1 MSKRRYKEGID
12 RQQAFLLP
20 PRVDEY
26 VNEDNPVR
34 ALDVYVDSLD
44 LEGLGFNNTA
54 GELSAG
60 QPAFPPRAMLKL
72 YLYGYL
78 QRVRSS
84 RRLEQECQRN
94 LEVIWLMEGLRPG
107 YKTIADF
114 RKDNLEALKAVNRD
128 FVQLC
133 KELHLFGGELVSV
146 DGSFFRGNVSKKSIY
161 TQERLL
167 KTLARI
173 EQHISEYLQALD
185 QLDAE
190 EAEPGGI
197 DPQPGLE
204 EKLAQ
209 LRERQRKQQARL
221 QQLQESGEKQLA
233 EVDED
238 ARLLHK
244 NGQTVAGYNVEA
256 AVDAKNKLFVV
267 AEATQDGNDEQQL
280 EPLAKAAKAELE
292 RKQPEA
298 KEEEAQA
305 EPESQPFAVT
315 ADAGFFNAQQI
326 KNCIEAGI
334 IPYVPEPQKTRQA
347 SQQGRFVRDDFS
359 YCPHTDSYTCPA
371 GEELRY
377 KTTHTR
383 KDNQKVYHHYTSQA
397 SLCAQC
403 PLKQQCLPAKTPYR
417 QVTRWEHEA
426 IIETHRERMAEKGD
440 QMMHKRACLSE
451 HPFGTLKLWCGWTHF
466 LLRGLKKVQAE
477 LSLLMWSYNFKR
489 VLNILGPEALRA
501 YCLQRA

>member
-12 RQQAFLLP
+12 RQQSYLLP
-20 PRVDEY
+20 PKLDEY
-26 VNEDNPVR
+26 VSEDNPVR
-34 ALDVYVDSLD
+34 VIDVYVDSLD
-44 LEGLGFNNTA
+44 LEGLGFKNTA

-60 QPAFPPRAMLKL
+60 QPAFPPKALLKL

-78 QRVRSS
+78 HRVRSS

-133 KELHLFGGELVSV
+133 KELDLFGGELVSL
-146 DGSFFRGNVSKKSIY
+146 DGSFFRGNVGKKRIF
-161 TQERLL
+161 TEQRLKKGL
-167 KTLARI
+167 EQI
-173 EQHISEYLQALD
+173 EKHISKYLQALD
-185 QLDAE
+185 QSDAE
-190 EAEPGGI
+190 EAEPGRT
-197 DPQPGLE
+197 DPKPDLQ

-209 LRERQRKQQARL
+209 LRERQRE
-221 QQLQESGEKQLA
+221 QQLRLLKLQASGEKQLA

-267 AEATQDGNDEQQL
+267 AEATQEGNDEQQL

-292 RKQPEA
+292 RKQLEPE
-298 KEEEAQA
+298 EEEAQT

-326 KNCIEAGI
+326 KNCVEAGI
-334 IPYVPEPQKTRQA
+334 IPYVPEPEKTNQA
-347 SQQGRFVRDDFS
+347 SLQGRFVRDDFS
-359 YCPHTDSYTCPA
+359 YCADTNSYTCPA

-377 KTTHTR
+377 KKTHT
-383 KDNQKVYHHYTSQA
+383 
-397 SLCAQC
+397 
-403 PLKQQCLPAKTPYR
+403 TPYR
-417 QVTRWEHEA
+417 QVTRWEHEDVIDA
-426 IIETHRERMAEKGD
+426 HRQRMAEKGRE
-440 QMMHKRACLSE
+440 MMHQRACLSE
-451 HPFGTLKLWCGWTHF
+451 HPFGTLKLSSGWTHF
-466 LLRGLKKVQAE
+466 LLRGLNKVQAE
-477 LSLLMWSYNFKR
+477 LSLMMWSYNFKR
-489 VLNILGPEALRA
+489 VLNILGLEALRT